1 MANTRLT
8 PRFCSA
14 TLIVLLSLLPAQA
27 KDLPTAP
34 KWQRYELTLKS
45 SVAYTND
52 FQQAEVRA
60 LFVSPRGQTNR
71 VYGFWDGGR
80 TWRVRFQPDFPG
92 RWKYY
97 TMCSDPE
104 NTGLHEQSGEFLCTA
119 AGRVSRFDQHG
130 PIQVARTEQHLEHE
144 NRTPFLWL
152 GDVAWD
158 AATQSSVGEWNTYLT
173 TRSNQNFNVVQW
185 RLPLPSFSGSNE
197 AYDASDN
204 VSPNLNLFRRLDA
217 KIVAANRAGLLNA
230 IAPIW
235 EIGVDSEIQLPEEQ
249 AIKLFRYAVARWGA
263 DHVVWIIAFETDSTG
278 AAAARWQRIGRAVF
292 QPVTHAPVAV
302 LPGDSLWALDAF
314 RLERW
319 VSILGIQTSQA
330 ADEDSLPWL
339 LHGPLASERAKIPL
353 RPVIG
358 MAPPAE
364 VAENPARGQITG
376 ELARRLVWWNLLLNT
391 PAGLSY
397 QADAVASWET
407 GTKSRKTAPP
417 WKAALE
423 FPGAQAIA
431 TAATTLANLEFWKF
445 ATLNLPQNSE
455 TNLRQPQNH
464 IAAVA
469 TESPDVTLI
478 YTPTPTE
485 LSLGDAAFT
494 SAMRA
499 EWINP
504 RTGERSPARPSA
516 PDKSRFTSPSPD
528 DWLLRLQPS
537 R

>member
-1 MANTRLT
+1 MANTRLV
-8 PRFCSA
+8 PRLGSIA
-14 TLIVLLSLLPAQA
+14 LIAILSLLPAQA
-27 KDLPTAP
+27 KDLPAAP
-34 KWQRYELTLKS
+34 KWQRFELTLKS
-45 SVAYTND
+45 SVAYTNA

-97 TMCSDPE
+97 TMCSDAE
-104 NTGLHEQSGEFLCTA
+104 NSGLHEQSGEFLCTA

-130 PIQVARTEQHLEHE
+130 PIQVARTEQHLEHAD
-144 NRTPFLWL
+144 RTPFLWL

-158 AATQSSVGEWNTYLT
+158 AATRSSVGEWNTYVSI
-173 TRSNQNFNVVQW
+173 RSNQNFNVVQW
-185 RLPLPSFSGSNE
+185 RLPLSSFSGSNE
-197 AYDASDN
+197 AYDASDS
-204 VSPNLNLFRRLDA
+204 VSPNLSLFRRLDA
-217 KIVAANRAGLLNA
+217 KIVAANRAGFFNA

-249 AIKLFRYAVARWGA
+249 AIKLFRYALARWGA
-263 DHVVWIIAFETDSTG
+263 DHVAWIIAFETDSTG
-278 AAAARWQRIGRAVF
+278 VAATRWQRIGRAVF

-302 LPGDSLWALDAF
+302 LPGDSLWTLDAF

-330 ADEDSLPWL
+330 ADENSLPWL
-339 LHGPLASERAKIPL
+339 LHGPLASERAKMPL

-364 VAENPARGQITG
+364 VAENPDRGQITG
-376 ELARRLVWWNLLLNT
+376 ELARRHIWWNLLLNT
-391 PAGLSY
+391 PAGISY
-397 QADAVASWET
+397 QAAAVANWET
-407 GTKSRKTAPP
+407 DQKNRKAPP
-417 WKAALE
+417 AWKAALE
-423 FPGAQAIA
+423 LPGAQAIA
-431 TAATTLANLEFWKF
+431 PVAVTFADLEFWKF
-445 ATLNLPQNSE
+445 ALLDFPQNSE
-455 TNLRQPQNH
+455 ANLRQPQNH

-469 TESPDVTLI
+469 IDSPQQALI
-478 YTPTPTE
+478 YAPIPAE
-485 LSLGDAAFT
+485 LSVAEGVSA

-516 PDKSRFTSPSPD
+516 TDKSRFTSPSSG
-528 DWLLRLQPS
+528 DWLLHLKPK
-537 R
+537 

>member
-8 PRFCSA
+8 SRFGSA
-14 TLIVLLSLLPAQA
+14 ALIAMLSLLPAPA
-27 KDLPTAP
+27 EDVPTAP
-34 KWQRYELTLKS
+34 KWQRFELTLKS
-45 SVAYTND
+45 SVAYTNA

-97 TMCSDPE
+97 TMCSDAE
-104 NTGLHEQSGEFLCTA
+104 NSGLHEQSGEFLCTA

-130 PIQVARTEQHLEHE
+130 PIQVARTERHLEHAD
-144 NRTPFLWL
+144 RKPFLWL

-158 AATQSSVGEWNTYLT
+158 AATRSSVGEWNTYLS

-185 RLPLPSFSGSNE
+185 RLPLSSFSGSNE
-197 AYDASDN
+197 AYDVADN
-204 VSPNLNLFRRLDA
+204 FSPNLSLFRRLDA
-217 KIVAANRAGLLNA
+217 KIITANRAGLLNA

-263 DHVVWIIAFETDSTG
+263 EHVAWIIAFETDSTG

-330 ADEDSLPWL
+330 AEEDSLPWL
-339 LHGPLASERAKIPL
+339 LHGSLASERSKAPL
-353 RPVIG
+353 RPVIA
-358 MAPPAE
+358 MSPPAE
-364 VAENPARGQITG
+364 VSEHPQRGQITG
-376 ELARRLVWWNLLLNT
+376 DLARRHIWWNLLLNT
-391 PAGLSY
+391 PAGISY
-397 QADAVASWET
+397 QADAVANWDT
-407 GTKSRKTAPP
+407 GPKSRKTPP
-417 WKAALE
+417 NWKSALDLS
-423 FPGAQAIA
+423 GAQAIA
-431 TAATTLANLEFWKF
+431 PAAATLGSLKFWEFAPLDLA
-445 ATLNLPQNSE
+445 QNSE
-455 TNLRQPQNH
+455 ANLWQSQNH
-464 IAAVA
+464 VAAVA
-469 TESPDVTLI
+469 TKSPQVTLI
-478 YTPTPTE
+478 FAPIRTD
-485 LSLGDAAFT
+485 LSLGDAA
-494 SAMRA
+494 SSNSLRA

-504 RTGERSPARPSA
+504 RTGEQSPARPS
-516 PDKSRFTSPSPD
+516 PTDKSRFTVPSAD
-528 DWLLRLQPS
+528 DWVLRLQPKS
-537 R
+537 